1 DDRVGRAIGIRPD
14 HVAVLPGHGVE
25 LLGMP
30 VHEGRAEVATG
41 RLGEN
46 PPVGGGQREARRAA
60 RRVDGLWSGLLL
72 YAGLR
77 HETLIAV
84 CVLHALERGDME
96 RITSLSFRRESLRRN
111 GSTKVQPKGR
121 RGAAQKR
128 RRPFGSGACTSR
140 SNTIC
145 YDEELRNRRDPIS
158 DRSTH

>member
-1 DDRVGRAIGIRPD
+1 DDRVGQAIERRPD

-25 LLGMP
+25 LLGIP

-96 RITSLSFRRESLRRN
+96 RITSLSFRRESLRRI
-111 GSTKVQPKGR
+111 GLQKLGPGAYTKRSR
-121 RGAAQKR
+121 RCPMDDA
-128 RRPFGSGACTSR
+128 
-140 SNTIC
+140 
-145 YDEELRNRRDPIS
+145 DES
-158 DRSTH
+158 